1 MGGAAA
7 GESGFPRGGL
17 YVLTADFRRDSLAAS
32 GGQKQRLAIARAIAK
47 KAKVLVFDDS
57 FSALDMKTDAALR
70 KELNEKVQ
78 DASIVIVA
86 QRVSTILHADQI
98 LVLDDGKIVG
108 KGTHEELLKNC
119 EVYLQ
124 IAKSQ
129 LSEKELGLEKLGL
142 AEEKAEKE
150 TNKSFLPKLMR
161 KKITN

>member
-1 MGGAAA
+1 MN
-7 GESGFPRGGL
+7 
-17 YVLTADFRRDSLAAS
+17 
-32 GGQKQRLAIARAIAK
+32 AIARAIAK

-98 LVLDDGKIVG
+98 LVLDEGKLVG
-108 KGTHEELLKNC
+108 KGTHKELVKTC
-119 EVYLQ
+119 ETYMQ

-129 LSEKELGLEKLGL
+129 LSEAEFAASIEGKED
-142 AEEKAEKE
+142 
-150 TNKSFLPKLMR
+150 
-161 KKITN
+161 

>member
-1 MGGAAA
+1 MN
-7 GESGFPRGGL
+7 
-17 YVLTADFRRDSLAAS
+17 
-32 GGQKQRLAIARAIAK
+32 AIARAIAK

-108 KGTHEELLKNC
+108 KERMKNC
-119 EVYLQ
+119 
-124 IAKSQ
+124 
-129 LSEKELGLEKLGL
+129 
-142 AEEKAEKE
+142 
-150 TNKSFLPKLMR
+150 
-161 KKITN
+161 

>member
-1 MGGAAA
+1 
-7 GESGFPRGGL
+7 
-17 YVLTADFRRDSLAAS
+17 
-32 GGQKQRLAIARAIAK
+32 
-47 KAKVLVFDDS
+47 
-57 FSALDMKTDAALR
+57 MKTDAALR

-124 IAKSQ
+124 IVTA
-129 LSEKELGLEKLGL
+129 
-142 AEEKAEKE
+142 
-150 TNKSFLPKLMR
+150 F
-161 KKITN
+161 

>member
-1 MGGAAA
+1 
-7 GESGFPRGGL
+7 
-17 YVLTADFRRDSLAAS
+17 
-32 GGQKQRLAIARAIAK
+32 
-47 KAKVLVFDDS
+47 
-57 FSALDMKTDAALR
+57 MKTDAALR

-124 IAKSQ
+124 IARSQ

-142 AEEKAEKE
+142 AKEKAEKE
-150 TNKSFLPKLMR
+150 TNKKENNKLKKRSDDR
-161 KKITN
+161 KLKWLKIKQEHQTEAQWVVVVRWAAEEE

>member
-1 MGGAAA
+1 
-7 GESGFPRGGL
+7 
-17 YVLTADFRRDSLAAS
+17 
-32 GGQKQRLAIARAIAK
+32 
-47 KAKVLVFDDS
+47 
-57 FSALDMKTDAALR
+57 MKTDAALR

-142 AEEKAEKE
+142 AEEKVEKE
-150 TNKSFLPKLMR
+150 TNKKEILSTKIDEKENNKLKEKSDD
-161 KKITN
+161 KKLKHKKGGK